1 MTKMLKMQKI
11 PNLFLLVG
19 RDDQLVY
26 FTMLSPIYMNLF
38 VHINKKIQ
46 KLPFMKVVFEL
57 ITQKNPSSIILLFFE
72 L

>member
-1 MTKMLKMQKI
+1 MFKMQKI

-26 FTMLSPIYMNLF
+26 FTMLSPIYMNPF

-46 KLPFMKVVFEL
+46 KLPFMKVVFQL
-57 ITQKNPSSIILLFFE
+57 IAQKIPSSIIL
-72 L
+72 

>member
-1 MTKMLKMQKI
+1 MQKI

-26 FTMLSPIYMNLF
+26 FTMLSFIYMNRF
-38 VHINKKIQ
+38 VLINKKIQ

-57 ITQKNPSSIILLFFE
+57 ITQKNPSSIIL
-72 L
+72 